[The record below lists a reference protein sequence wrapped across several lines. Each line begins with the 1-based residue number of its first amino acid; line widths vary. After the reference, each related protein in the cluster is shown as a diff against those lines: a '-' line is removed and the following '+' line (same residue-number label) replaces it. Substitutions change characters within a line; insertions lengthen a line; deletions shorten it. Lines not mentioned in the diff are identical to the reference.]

1 MGRIS
6 PRSGRMATAGV
17 QLKEILDAFAHSE
30 WLADWDEGV
39 VTHGEGMCPGLLSRT
54 DAQRLFTGPL
64 REAVLLSGRRCTWA
78 ACHVPGS
85 VCQADHVLPWS
96 NAGPT
101 STANGTRCAGTT
113 TGGNPAA
120 TAPTATP
127 TATGTTTAQTA
138 PRSAGAPLAP
148 ASSLALAMF
157 DAGAVA
163 NITQPDFIRAAWM
176 FPPGRSR

>member
-64 REAVLLSGRRCTWA
+64 REAVL
-78 ACHVPGS
+78 
-85 VCQADHVLPWS
+85 PWS

-101 STANGTRCAGTT
+101 STANGDPMCGHHNRWKSRGWRA
-113 TGGNPAA
+113 AA
-120 TAPTATP
+120 TVVD
-127 TATGTTTAQTA
+127 
-138 PRSAGAPLAP
+138 PL
-148 ASSLALAMF
+148 
-157 DAGAVA
+157 GVEH
-163 NITQPDFIRAAWM
+163 PDVLV
-176 FPPGRSR
+176 GCS